1 MKSFLEV
8 IKQNFIHSKIALLI
22 TVLVVLLATTSPES
36 SIAISRGNYT
46 WLFILMLPFFVIFG
60 NFRKLINLNAS
71 KKSYYI
77 GSILTYVVS
86 AFFVSLINTIIH
98 LTLDNISNG
107 QTVINLMDVCKWTQ
121 NGIFIAF
128 IQQFFFLLLVSLF
141 LHTLLSM
148 QTKWYGWITDIVI
161 IAIIC
166 IFIPIAPLREVLVN
180 FFGLIMINSNA
191 ILNIVT
197 NIIICIILYFIGLGI
212 LKNKSI

>member
-1 MKSFLEV
+1 MKSYLEV
-8 IKQNFIHSKIALLI
+8 MKQNFIHSKVALIITALI
-22 TVLVVLLATTSPES
+22 VIFSTTSPDA
-36 SIAISRGNYT
+36 SISISRGNYT
-46 WLFILMLPFFVIFG
+46 WLFTLMLPFFVVFG

-71 KKSYYI
+71 KKSYYV
-77 GSILTYVVS
+77 GSILTYIVS

-107 QTVINLMDVCKWTQ
+107 QTVINLMDVCQWTQ

-141 LHTLLSM
+141 LHILLSM

-166 IFIPIAPLREVLVN
+166 IFIPIAPLREILVN
-180 FFGLIMINSNA
+180 FFQLIMINSNA
-191 ILNIVT
+191 ILNIGA
-197 NIIICIILYFIGLGI
+197 NIVICIMLYFIGLGI